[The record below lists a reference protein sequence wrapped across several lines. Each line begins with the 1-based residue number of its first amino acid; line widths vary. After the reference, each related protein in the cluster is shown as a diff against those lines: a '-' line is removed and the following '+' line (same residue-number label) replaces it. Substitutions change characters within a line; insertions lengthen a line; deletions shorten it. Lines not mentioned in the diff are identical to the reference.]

1 MATIKKSKIGRVED
15 LAPGSTKNFQWNN
28 PPEATVLG
36 YFAYADPPPSGQG
49 PHGSRQ
55 GDVEIV
61 RVTHTLINDNYNGN
75 VEHVNIYVKNI
86 GTLATAFDLY
96 QSWIT

>member
-1 MATIKKSKIGRVED
+1 MATIHKAKIGSVES

-36 YFAYADPPPSGQG
+36 YFAYADPPAGQG
-49 PHGSRQ
+49 PHGSSQ

-61 RVTHTLINDNYNGN
+61 RVTHTLIKDNYNGN
-75 VEHVNIYVKNI
+75 VERVNIYVKNT
-86 GTLATAFDLY
+86 GSAATGFDLY
-96 QSWIT
+96 QSWIS

>member
-1 MATIKKSKIGRVED
+1 MATIKKAKIGTVEN

-28 PPEATVLG
+28 PPQATVLG
-36 YFAYADPPPSGQG
+36 YFAYADPPPSGEG
-49 PHGSRQ
+49 PHGSSQ

-61 RVTHTLINDNYNGN
+61 RVAHTMIEDNYSGPT
-75 VEHVNIYVKNI
+75 ERVNIYVKNV
-86 GTLATAFDLY
+86 GTVPTGFHLY